1 MRESFRAT
9 IPVIILAA
17 LLLAASPSSADWL
30 VTHAGGR
37 VETRGPWQVKGK
49 LVVFTQADG
58 TLASLRL
65 TDVDLEASAKATAEA
80 PVPGQVPVPVEAP
93 RKKLAVL
100 TDDTIVH
107 TKKPPAAAP
116 AEEGDQDKKDKAET
130 PSRPK
135 GTVSVS
141 QWTRAER
148 PGGDGL
154 DIQGTL
160 QNNTDKIA
168 ANAGVEVQLFNE
180 AGERIGTAVAIV
192 NSPSIEPHGTVGF
205 RANFPGVFSFAQAKF
220 ETKGWPL
227 DLSPVQDKKG
237 GEGSPP

>member
-1 MRESFRAT
+1 
-9 IPVIILAA
+9 
-17 LLLAASPSSADWL
+17 
-30 VTHAGGR
+30 
-37 VETRGPWQVKGK
+37 
-49 LVVFTQADG
+49 
-58 TLASLRL
+58 LASLRL
-65 TDVDLEASAKATAEA
+65 ADVDLEASAKATAEA
-80 PVPGQVPVPVEAP
+80 PVPGPAPAAVEAAP

-116 AEEGDQDKKDKAET
+116 GEEGDKDKKDNKAEP
-130 PSRPK
+130 PSRK
-135 GTVSVS
+135 GTVSVGE
-141 QWTRAER
+141 WTRAER

-227 DLSPVQDKKG
+227 DLSPSDDKKAK
-237 GEGSPP
+237 EGSPP